1 MEIVTKRFGNIP
13 ANEEHF
19 IRFKDGMIG
28 MSVLKQYI
36 LVESSAY
43 PLILWLQSCQDP
55 GIAFPVVE
63 PAFFKR
69 DYKVQMT
76 DADRACL
83 KYEEGD
89 RIKFFVVMTIPDNM
103 EDMTVN
109 LKAPV
114 AINLDKGTATQVIQQ
129 DKELQ
134 VRQPAYA
141 DFVKVIAQISD
152 ESNDFSNVEETWAPI
167 AIAGRQTEQLFE
179 AAV

>member
-28 MSVLKQYI
+28 MSALKQYI

-63 PAFFKR
+63 PAFFKPG
-69 DYKVQMT
+69 YKVQMT

-83 KYEEGD
+83 KYKEGD
-89 RIKFFVVMTIPDNM
+89 RIKHFIVMTIPENI

-109 LKAPV
+109 LRAPV
-114 AINLDKGTATQVIQQ
+114 AINLDKGTATQVVLQ

-134 VRQPAYA
+134 VRAPAYN
-141 DFVKVIAQISD
+141 DFVSVICQISE
-152 ESNDFSNVEETWAPI
+152 ESTDLGQSIETWAPVSI
-167 AIAGRQTEQLFE
+167 TGGQPELRE
-179 AAV
+179 ASV

>member
-36 LVESSAY
+36 LIESSGY

-83 KYEEGD
+83 KYEAGD
-89 RIKFFVVMTIPDNM
+89 RLKYFVVMTIPDNM

-129 DKELQ
+129 DKELL
-134 VRQPAYA
+134 VRTPAYNE
-141 DFVKVIAQISD
+141 FVKVIAQISD
-152 ESNDFSNVEETWAPI
+152 ESNDFSQGDEETWAPI
-167 AIAGRQTEQLFE
+167 SIAGRRTQLLE

>member
-1 MEIVTKRFGNIP
+1 MQQITTKRFGNIP

-36 LVESSAY
+36 LVESSSY

-55 GIAFPVVE
+55 GIAFPVME

-69 DYKVQMT
+69 DYKIHMT
-76 DADRACL
+76 DADKACL
-83 KYEEGD
+83 KIEEGD
-89 RIKFFVVMTIPDNM
+89 RIKFFVVMTIPGNL

-114 AINLDKGTATQVIQQ
+114 AINLDKGTATQVILQ
-129 DKELQ
+129 DKDLL
-134 VRQPAYA
+134 VRTPAYA

-152 ESNDFSNVEETWAPI
+152 ESNDFGTDEETWAPVSI
-167 AIAGRQTEQLFE
+167 AARQEQLRE
-179 AAV
+179 AAF

>member
-1 MEIVTKRFGNIP
+1 MTTITTKRFGNIP

-36 LVESSAY
+36 LIESSSY

-55 GIAFPVVE
+55 GIAFPVME

-69 DYKVQMT
+69 DYKVHMT

-83 KYEEGD
+83 KFEEGD
-89 RIKFFVVMTIPDNM
+89 RIKFFVVMTIPDNT

-114 AINLDKGTATQVIQQ
+114 AINLDKGTATQVILQ

-134 VRQPAYA
+134 VRSPAYA
-141 DFVKVIAQISD
+141 DFVKTVAQLSD
-152 ESNDFSNVEETWAPI
+152 ESNDFGQGEDTWAPI
-167 AIAGRQTEQLFE
+167 SISGGQTELRE
-179 AAV
+179 AQV